1 MEDKKG
7 ALWGIYFVFITI
19 FFCLMVVGFYYVQ
32 EDNTDSSLVSPRAVL
47 KIQDNLELYEM
58 EESKFIKES
67 LQEVDAKFGT
77 DEFIGEFRE
86 IFLGKISS
94 DYSYSS
100 RIDFIFEDLTLNGI
114 DIEVEAKAQ
123 KIDFFKNILYPEEK
137 SRFEDGKFVIERA
150 KVGKSFLLTADEN
163 TKINFPVEFSYEFG
177 KEYLISF
184 ENDEFIVEEI

>member
-94 DYSYSS
+94 DSDIIGAFGAGMLYKTYVAV
-100 RIDFIFEDLTLNGI
+100 GI
-114 DIEVEAKAQ
+114 DAGLAKRP
-123 KIDFFKNILYPEEK
+123 K
-137 SRFEDGKFVIERA
+137 R
-150 KVGKSFLLTADEN
+150 
-163 TKINFPVEFSYEFG
+163 
-177 KEYLISF
+177 
-184 ENDEFIVEEI
+184 